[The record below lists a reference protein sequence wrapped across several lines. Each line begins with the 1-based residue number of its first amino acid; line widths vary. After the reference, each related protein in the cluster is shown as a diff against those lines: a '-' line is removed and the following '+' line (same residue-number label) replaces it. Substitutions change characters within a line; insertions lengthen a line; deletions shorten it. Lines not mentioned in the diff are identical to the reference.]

1 MKKSLLLIVA
11 ALTAFTV
18 HAQDWAKARLEKS
31 PRHPEFVNVKH
42 GEREVN
48 CFIVYPELARRSARA
63 AGKRACQ
70 FLCHAPA

>member
-11 ALTAFTV
+11 AALAAFTV

-48 CFIVYPELARRSARA
+48 CFVAYPEVARGSTRA
-63 AGKRACQ
+63 AEKRAC
-70 FLCHAPA
+70 